1 MLTLLIWLL
10 YCTEAVRN
18 TLCEK
23 VKFMRG
29 PSNHRLALRGREP
42 EAVTGKINRKYPVR
56 LEPEIG
62 IALKADPVTVE
73 ILATDPVSKSRPFAE
88 TPAFVD

>member
-1 MLTLLIWLL
+1 MSVSTKNRSDTGWKRHCSRVLMLTLLIWLL

-23 VKFMRG
+23 VKFMLG

-56 LEPEIG
+56 LEP
-62 IALKADPVTVE
+62 
-73 ILATDPVSKSRPFAE
+73 
-88 TPAFVD
+88 